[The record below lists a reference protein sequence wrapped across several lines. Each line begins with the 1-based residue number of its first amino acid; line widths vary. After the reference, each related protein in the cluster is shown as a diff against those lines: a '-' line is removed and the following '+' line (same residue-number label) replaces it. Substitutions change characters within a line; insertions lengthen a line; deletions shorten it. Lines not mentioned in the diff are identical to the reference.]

1 MLQIMASVG
10 SLDSSRDL
18 QLIHAKTFI
27 NRLHLV
33 LHAYVQIF
41 DVMFLGVKIWDLNT
55 PKTVAINYICTPI
68 KCNHCTLGEEN
79 QRYSSLVSYIDIKK
93 LNSKI
98 CLQQFICILSV
109 ACGPWLA
116 RPTCQWLWMGTTAVL
131 PVSFRSQTASSSHP
145 FAFLPP
151 SPNTSPHK

>member
-1 MLQIMASVG
+1 
-10 SLDSSRDL
+10 
-18 QLIHAKTFI
+18 
-27 NRLHLV
+27 
-33 LHAYVQIF
+33 
-41 DVMFLGVKIWDLNT
+41 MFLGVKIWDLNT
-55 PKTVAINYICTPI
+55 PKMVAINYICTPI

-116 RPTCQWLWMGTTAVL
+116 RPTCQWLWMGITAVL
-131 PVSFRSQTASSSHP
+131 PVSFRNQTASSSSP
-145 FAFLPP
+145 FAFLPLHLIHPLTNGGFSP
-151 SPNTSPHK
+151 SSSRQTPPHRVFLGIPVTI